1 MLVLHDNSSKF
12 KFLPRKKFEA
22 KDGRIKNMKKIISYI
37 LIACTLMSLPIFA
50 ASCSFGGGQADV
62 HVFYYT
68 YSDPFISSV
77 RQSMDKQLSD
87 AGISYQDYDSNGNQ
101 TTQTEQIQT
110 AITAGAKAIIV
121 NIVNTGS
128 DDAAK
133 SIVSLAKNAGIPVIF
148 FNREVSDAVVKS
160 YDKCAFVGTD
170 AKEAGILQGQMVGEY
185 VKENFAAI
193 DINGDGKISYVLFK
207 GEEGNNEA
215 IYRTQYS
222 VEEANKILGAA
233 GKSALS
239 FYDAG
244 NPNKYLVDRNGQWSA
259 AAANEYMTTAL
270 TSYNENK
277 GNMIELVICNND
289 GMAEGAISAL
299 NSAGYNTGD
308 SKSRQIPVFGVD
320 ATAAAV
326 DLISKG
332 KMTGTIKQDAT
343 GLASAVT
350 KIVSNTLT
358 EGKQMNDG
366 LEEYNVDK
374 EVFKVRISYSKYLG

>member
-1 MLVLHDNSSKF
+1 
-12 KFLPRKKFEA
+12 
-22 KDGRIKNMKKIISYI
+22 
-37 LIACTLMSLPIFA
+37 MSLPIFA

-68 YSDPFISSV
+68 YSDPFISNV
-77 RQSMDKQLSD
+77 RQSMDKMLSD
-87 AGISYQDYDSNGNQ
+87 AGISYQDYDGAGNQ
-101 TTQTEQIQT
+101 
-110 AITAGAKAIIV
+110 AVIV

-160 YDKCAFVGTD
+160 YEKCAFVGTD
-170 AKEAGILQGQMVGEY
+170 AKEAGILQGQMIGEY
-185 VKENFAAI
+185 VKENFASM

-222 VEEANKILGAA
+222 VEEANKILKAA
-233 GKSALS
+233 GKSELS

-308 SKSRQIPVFGVD
+308 SKNRQIPVFGVD

-332 KMTGTIKQDAT
+332 KMTGTIKQDAA
-343 GLASAVT
+343 GLAAAVS

-374 EVFKVRISYSKYLG
+374 DVFKVRISYSKYLG